1 MPVGTDI
8 QPAADSVT
16 VQSASG
22 PSGGVAAVLLAGAT
36 ANTTGWRLLE
46 IYSQQALPFQVEII
60 WTGAG
65 GGGQRALLTT
75 GGGSLR
81 FCFAG
86 KGIEKIAV
94 TNRAD
99 TRQAI
104 LATVATLPGP
114 VTTSN
119 HFMVSEVAQG
129 VAGFDVTPPP
139 YADRVKILAM
149 SAVIAA
155 ATLIELF
162 DGLNNLTGAYLL
174 NTQPANGESVSGVR
188 RIRVSGVAAARYA
201 VDFALGV

>member
-1 MPVGTDI
+1 MPVGSDI
-8 QPAADSVT
+8 IPAADSCV
-16 VQSASG
+16 VQSATGNTGIS
-22 PSGGVAAVLLAGAT
+22 AVMLAGAT
-36 ANTTGWRLLE
+36 ANVTGWRLLE
-46 IYSQQALPFQVEII
+46 VYSQQGLPIQVEIG
-60 WTGAG
+60 WTGAQ

-86 KGIEKIAV
+86 KAITKIEV
-94 TNRAD
+94 TNRSD
-99 TRQAI
+99 VRQAV

-119 HFMVSEVAQG
+119 HYMTSEVSPG

-139 YADRVKILAM
+139 YADRVKILAT
-149 SAVIAA
+149 SALIAA

-162 DGLNNLTGAYLL
+162 DGLNQLTGAYLL

-188 RIRVSGVAAARYA
+188 RVRVSGVAGARYSI
-201 VDFALGV
+201 DFALGV